1 MTLRLVVGLV
11 FPFRLSVGYAAAC
24 GLVFPGF
31 GWYVGY
37 AAAGLPSCV
46 PERLRVGSIRSLAT
60 LPVPASDLF
69 Y

>member
-1 MTLRLVVGLV
+1 MIRFVPWLRCGFSVGLV

-37 AAAGLPSCV
+37 AAVWFAV
-46 PERLRVGSIRSLAT
+46 LRSGAAAFRM
-60 LPVPASDLF
+60 
-69 Y
+69 